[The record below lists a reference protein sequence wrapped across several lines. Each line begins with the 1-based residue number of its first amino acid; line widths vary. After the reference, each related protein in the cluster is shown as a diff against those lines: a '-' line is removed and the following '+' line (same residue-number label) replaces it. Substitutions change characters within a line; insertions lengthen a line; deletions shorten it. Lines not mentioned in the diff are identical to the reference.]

1 MIDGTLRRR
10 STAVPNVVLCRWVRS
25 DGEPLV
31 TSVSVSVDG
40 RVLKLSNLD
49 KVLYP
54 QVGFTKGEVI
64 DYYVAVAPVLLPRLA
79 GRPLTLRRYPEGA
92 DTDGFFEK
100 HASRHAPAWVR
111 TVLLATRKPQAH
123 PSGPAETEYVLL
135 DDLPGLV
142 WAANLAALELHVP
155 QWTMSPDGGRG
166 HPDLMVFDLDPGP
179 PADIVTCCR
188 VAELLVDALAADGLP
203 AWAKTSGS
211 KGMQLYVPVTVDE
224 VTDTSEY
231 ARQLCLRL
239 AASHP
244 DLVVGTMAKQARPGR
259 VYIDWSQNHQAKTTI
274 AAYSL
279 RARREPTVS
288 TPLTW
293 AEVRA
298 CQRPDEL
305 VFTAADVRARLD
317 AHGDLLADL
326 EITHYPLPVRR

>member
-1 MIDGTLRRR
+1 MERPQV
-10 STAVPNVVLCRWVRS
+10 A
-25 DGEPLV
+25 
-31 TSVSVSVDG
+31 SVSVSVDG

-54 QVGFTKGEVI
+54 QVGFTKGEVV

-79 GRPLTLRRYPEGA
+79 NRPLTLRRYPEGA
-92 DTDGFFEK
+92 HAEGFFEK
-100 HASRHAPAWVR
+100 HASRHAPSWIR
-111 TVLLATRKPQAH
+111 TVLLATRKPQSDPTG
-123 PSGPAETEYVLL
+123 PSETEYVLL
-135 DDLPGLV
+135 DDLAGLV

-155 QWTMSPDGGRG
+155 QWTMNDDGGRA

-188 VAELLVDALAADGLP
+188 VAELLLDALAEDGLP
-203 AWAKTSGS
+203 AWAKTSGA
-211 KGMQLYVPVTVDE
+211 KGMQLYVPVTVAE
-224 VTDTSEY
+224 VTDTSDY
-231 ARQLCLRL
+231 AKQLCLRL

-279 RARREPTVS
+279 RARDEPTVS

-298 CQRPDEL
+298 CQRPEEL
-305 VFTAADVRARLD
+305 VFTPDDVRARL
-317 AHGDLLADL
+317 AEHGDLLADL
-326 EITHYPLPVRR
+326 ASTHYPLPARR